1 MAGEVSVIPIP
12 YFAYVVS
19 DEACDEGSITANL
32 SANHT
37 LLIVARQLLKG
48 AATPIFLDFS
58 TGNTVPLS
66 PQDDAQNRDQATD
79 LKLKSRALY

>member
-1 MAGEVSVIPIP
+1 MCPKAGVGE
-12 YFAYVVS
+12 
-19 DEACDEGSITANL
+19 E
-32 SANHT
+32 
-37 LLIVARQLLKG
+37 
-48 AATPIFLDFS
+48 IFLDFS